1 MARAMHLLNRKKGG
15 KRRLFSPP
23 FSRFPPL
30 PAGIYV
36 KIDDTLTIDWQ
47 RKPCFDSRAHKT
59 LISPPSTDQPPPCDT
74 CLFSFCGTP
83 AGARGSYFMVQYLEK
98 RIQKPPGNKFRSTK
112 NSCEQKISRHSIVSI
127 WTAGQNVNRTN
138 IALWITTER
147 LWQSGVV
154 LTMRVST
161 GKTFPCPNKVT
172 GTSHSFLVPRT
183 TPCWPYHLLVMHC
196 LTILSIVYPLPQGQ
210 SRVPCPHWCQC
221 LGRSKAACHEW
232 KTGKRS
238 PCPLLYSNTHPSL
251 CSVLFIVILLTSS
264 TSLIRCYS

>member
-1 MARAMHLLNRKKGG
+1 MIPWQLIDRGNLSSIRVHTKLSSLHQAGQ
-15 KRRLFSPP
+15 
-23 FSRFPPL
+23 PPL
-30 PAGIYV
+30 
-36 KIDDTLTIDWQ
+36 
-47 RKPCFDSRAHKT
+47 
-59 LISPPSTDQPPPCDT
+59 CDT

-83 AGARGSYFMVQYLEK
+83 AGVPGSYFMVPYLEI

-112 NSCEQKISRHSIVSI
+112 NSCEQKISRHSIASI

-138 IALWITTER
+138 IALWTTIGR
-147 LWQSGVV
+147 LWQNGVV
-154 LTMRVST
+154 LTMRAST

-172 GTSHSFLVPRT
+172 GTVIVSLSPRT
-183 TPCWPYHLLVMHC
+183 TPCWPYHLLVVHRFYFM
-196 LTILSIVYPLPQGQ
+196 SIIYPLPQGQ

-251 CSVLFIVILLTSS
+251 CSVLFILILLTSS